1 MQLLHLKNII
11 WKLPPK
17 LMQLVTQEDF
27 VSHVVAASKEYNLE
41 IATKRRRYLVSLGQI
56 T

>member
-1 MQLLHLKNII
+1 MTFDQFIISDTEDNLQRAVYSLHNI
-11 WKLPPK
+11 
-17 LMQLVTQEDF
+17 
-27 VSHVVAASKEYNLE
+27 SKEYNLE

>member
-1 MQLLHLKNII
+1 VGVVVAAERVSKPLSLF
-11 WKLPPK
+11 PK

-41 IATKRRRYLVSLGQI
+41 IATKR
-56 T
+56 